1 LETVTLRSEE
11 PAAVVS
17 ELEEELLVSE
27 EAALSFVSDVAE
39 DSVADVSE
47 ADDSVAEVSD
57 SLAFDSS
64 VLSLAAGVVLSDGGV
79 KTSFCAQPAILASID
94 IASKALTTDLNF
106 PIFILPMTCSAQSGL
121 QFFPLPNS
129 II

>member
-1 LETVTLRSEE
+1 MTLRSEE

-64 VLSLAAGVVLSDGGV
+64 VLSLAAGVVLSEGGV
-79 KTSFCAQPAILASID
+79 NTIFCAQPAKHLLLI
-94 IASKALTTDLNF
+94 
-106 PIFILPMTCSAQSGL
+106 
-121 QFFPLPNS
+121 
-129 II
+129 